1 MLAQSALHLLRVGA
15 ESDHLRF
22 PEVKM
27 FPECN
32 CQVHCDSVDP
42 AMSNERLKRM
52 IDTEDCP
59 TERRTLERILAARQ
73 I

>member
-1 MLAQSALHLLRVGA
+1 
-15 ESDHLRF
+15 
-22 PEVKM
+22 M